1 MEAAMLGIR
10 SIAGGVLVASL
21 LSCGYVARADERSA
35 VADAQ
40 QVIKRQID
48 AIARGDAGVAYTL
61 NAPDTRIRFTDA
73 AQFLDM
79 VRDGYKPVVSHRRV
93 EYGGTMMEGDQLAQK
108 LTIVDNANGVW
119 SAFYRLARQPDGHW
133 LIEGC
138 LLIKSS
144 EQEV

>member
-1 MEAAMLGIR
+1 MLGIR

-21 LSCGYVARADERSA
+21 LSWGGFAHADERSA

-40 QVIKRQID
+40 QVIARQID
-48 AIARGDAGVAYTL
+48 AITRGDAGVAYTL

-79 VRDGYKPVVSHRRV
+79 VRDGYKPVVNHRSV
-93 EYGGTMMEGDQLAQK
+93 DFDASLMQGDELAQK
-108 LTIVDNANGVW
+108 LIIVDNSNSVW

-138 LLIKSS
+138 LLIKSG